1 VIPKNC
7 FKLNGC
13 MEIVKQ
19 NNGAFMWACR
29 IWKRFSSFQLRSIA
43 IFCSCPCEACTCVY
57 SILAFQGHYHWK
69 TMENDENTHAV
80 PPLFSQSR
88 MSDHVS
94 LIFSWSVYLTNTA
107 QISPSLSE
115 RVQVTHPWTPEP
127 LLRPLWSTCL
137 KSHAGSPSSSLAIS
151 SIPEP
156 QHCFPTSS
164 KHLDC
169 FNV

>member
-1 VIPKNC
+1 
-7 FKLNGC
+7 

-19 NNGAFMWACR
+19 NNGAFMWAFR
-29 IWKRFSSFQLRSIA
+29 ICKRFSSFQLRSIA

-57 SILAFQGHYHWK
+57 SILAFQEHYHWK

-115 RVQVTHPWTPEP
+115 
-127 LLRPLWSTCL
+127 
-137 KSHAGSPSSSLAIS
+137 SSSY
-151 SIPEP
+151 
-156 QHCFPTSS
+156 TSMNSRTAS
-164 KHLDC
+164 KTFMINMFEKSCKFGNFKYPWAPALLSNQ
-169 FNV
+169 FQTFGLL